1 MHFIVFLILCFIFY
15 SVISG
20 FLQNLAKNGNFD
32 KKNYENLNFNEA
44 KFIIALVAKVA
55 KSDGRINHEEA
66 DLISALLDDLISHF
80 GGGKT
85 ERDALKEIFNFEKI
99 SNNKAFNIAF
109 EYQKS
114 CKISQ
119 SRKLEILNFLFNLA
133 YVDGEFSSA
142 EREILNEICD
152 GFEFNE
158 ILKREIFDRFEIFF
172 RARNFGNFGYE
183 KHYENSNGYDDYKS
197 HQKSPYEVLGVSE
210 NADFNEIKAKY
221 RELVKKYHPDILMG
235 KGASEQ
241 TIQEATKKLQE
252 INEAYEILQKDLK
265 R

>member
-15 SVISG
+15 SAVSG
-20 FLQNLAKNGNFD
+20 FLKNLAENGNFD

-85 ERDALKEIFNFEKI
+85 ERDALKEIFNFEKT

-119 SRKLEILNFLFNLA
+119 SRKLEILNFLF
-133 YVDGEFSSA
+133 
-142 EREILNEICD
+142 I
-152 GFEFNE
+152 
-158 ILKREIFDRFEIFF
+158 
-172 RARNFGNFGYE
+172 NFYPF
-183 KHYENSNGYDDYKS
+183 
-197 HQKSPYEVLGVSE
+197 
-210 NADFNEIKAKY
+210 
-221 RELVKKYHPDILMG
+221 
-235 KGASEQ
+235 
-241 TIQEATKKLQE
+241 
-252 INEAYEILQKDLK
+252 
-265 R
+265 